1 MSTSASISA
10 RRSLRGPWPAI
21 LIGGLAA
28 GGLDTVAAYVTLNVG
43 WPRAVAGGLLGMGAF
58 KGGAG
63 VYALGLF
70 LEFLIATLA
79 AAVYYAFSRKL
90 GFLKP
95 HFFVCGLFF
104 GIAVYLVMNLV
115 VLPLC
120 ALHVHSPMTRPDLI
134 QGILVHMFFVGLPIA
149 YSVRRFS
156 P

>member
-1 MSTSASISA
+1 MSTAASLA
-10 RRSLRGPWPAI
+10 RQPFRGALPAI
-21 LIGGLAA
+21 LIGGLVA
-28 GGLDTVAAYVTLNVG
+28 GGLDTIAAYVTLNAG

-70 LEFLIATLA
+70 LEFLIATGA

-90 GFLKP
+90 EFLKP
-95 HFFVCGLFF
+95 HFFICGLFF
-104 GIAVYLVMNLV
+104 GIAVYLVMNLI
-115 VLPLC
+115 VLPLS
-120 ALHVHSPMTRPDLI
+120 ALHVHGPIPRLDMI
-134 QGILVHMFFVGLPIA
+134 QGLLVHMFAIGLPIA